1 MKCPSFTNNRVDIP
15 LREGDYVEEIFGLPP
30 LLPLSVVWKCVS
42 TNVDDGILE
51 FYSKDGVPG
60 FANECKMIFNIQQI
74 QQDGQEEL
82 GDTKCCVVKL
92 IMEFEIM
99 TSNPLIPLAVP
110 FLSIDNNLALNV
122 LLPRATSRK
131 YTTNI

>member
-1 MKCPSFTNNRVDIP
+1 MSSD
-15 LREGDYVEEIFGLPP
+15 
-30 LLPLSVVWKCVS
+30 
-42 TNVDDGILE
+42 VDDGILE

-82 GDTKCCVVKL
+82 GDTYPCCVVKL
-92 IMEFEIM
+92 IMEFEM
-99 TSNPLIPLAVP
+99 THPLIPLAVP

-131 YTTNI
+131 YTTSI